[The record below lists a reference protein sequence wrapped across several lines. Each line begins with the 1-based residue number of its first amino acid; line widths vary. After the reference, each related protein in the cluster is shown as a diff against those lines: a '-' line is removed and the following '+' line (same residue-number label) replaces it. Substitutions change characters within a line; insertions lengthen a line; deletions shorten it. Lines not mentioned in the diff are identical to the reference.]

1 MLHSRDYSS
10 WSWIQVITHLIT
22 KSLVFLRVF
31 MSGCYSEDFHSSKC
45 LVNLWVPWL
54 LSRLAV
60 IICFTSWNLLLGCVG
75 RHLESNQLRQHSTCS
90 CSLCP
95 KRYFGSAFSEVGC
108 QEPMDPKTPEVFLK
122 CLWKIYFLIFIGK
135 CTFLILQ
142 WFDRLLILL
151 NFYFGKNRGVGWWST
166 FLFAPLLYFLTIFL
180 FFLSNE
186 VFLSILYSTLKCSCN
201 QMKHFDFC
209 QNEICQELAWD
220 SILVCYGWNLLSWR
234 ILKW

>member
-31 MSGCYSEDFHSSKC
+31 RSGCYSEDFHSSKC

-95 KRYFGSAFSEVGC
+95 KRVFWLWLLRGGISGTDGSKNTWGVL
-108 QEPMDPKTPEVFLK
+108 KVFMEN
-122 CLWKIYFLIFIGK
+122 
-135 CTFLILQ
+135 TF
-142 WFDRLLILL
+142 L
-151 NFYFGKNRGVGWWST
+151 NFYWEVHFSHTSMVWQIVNFVE
-166 FLFAPLLYFLTIFL
+166 FLFW
-180 FFLSNE
+180 E
-186 VFLSILYSTLKCSCN
+186 K
-201 QMKHFDFC
+201 
-209 QNEICQELAWD
+209 
-220 SILVCYGWNLLSWR
+220 
-234 ILKW
+234 